1 MTIAGQSFMVA
12 RAGPRGVNYTP
23 SAVSVTPA
31 SGSGASQTFSYV
43 FSDPNGYTDFAAVQ
57 MLVHSVLSG
66 AGGCWIYYS
75 RAANRFWLANDA
87 GTAWLGPVTGGT
99 GGSLSNSQVARNGTS
114 QDARPTGGT
123 GGSLSNSQ
131 CTLSA
136 AGSSGSGSG
145 NTLTVTIA
153 LSITSRF
160 CGAKTN
166 YMCAEDPAG
175 SLGGWVARGLWVVP

>member
-43 FSDPNGYTDFAAVQ
+43 FSDPNGYTDLAAVQ

-87 GTAWLGPVTGGT
+87 GTAWLGPV
-99 GGSLSNSQVARNGTS
+99 
-114 QDARPTGGT
+114 TGGT